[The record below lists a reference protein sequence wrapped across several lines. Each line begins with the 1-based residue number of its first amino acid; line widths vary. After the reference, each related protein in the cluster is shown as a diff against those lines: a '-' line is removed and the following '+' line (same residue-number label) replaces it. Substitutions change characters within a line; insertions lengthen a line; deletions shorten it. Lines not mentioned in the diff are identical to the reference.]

1 MVSKEEIEKV
11 EKLQKLEKELKDLKD
26 DYYLMR
32 TNSLG
37 WGGSICCHS
46 FNNDYKKDMLR
57 IIKHRIL
64 KKKAEIKRYKEG

>member
-11 EKLQKLEKELKDLKD
+11 EKLQKLEKELKELKED
-26 DYYLMR
+26 CRCLR
-32 TNSLG
+32 INELS
-37 WGGSICCHS
+37 WGFDSFRHS
-46 FNNDYKKDMLR
+46 FNNDYKKDVLR